1 MVVGLFL
8 TRLLRQ
14 LVMLVIIAGVIA
26 TYGTLI
32 GRDAGVALL
41 ILLAAMKLL
50 EMGNNRDFYVVC
62 LISLFLILTG
72 FFYSQTILSAL
83 HMLLSVLIIISAMTV
98 LNDPKSFVTSRKRIE
113 IAASLLIQ
121 SVPIL
126 FILFILFPRI
136 DGPLWGLPK
145 DARSGQSGLD
155 DEMSPGQISQL
166 SLSDAVAF
174 RVEFDGEIPDNSSLY
189 WRGPV
194 LWYSDGVKW
203 VMDKSKSAP
212 PLVEVKGKAFNYT
225 VTMEANNKPWLFGL
239 EIPSKP
245 PAQSFF
251 SHDFQIITKTPV
263 YSRRRYEMSSHT
275 DFRLATS
282 GSNELSKALQL
293 PRGYHPR
300 ARAMGEKLR
309 ADNPEDPGEIITQAL
324 RMFNSEDFYYTL
336 SPPLL
341 LNDSVDEFLFE
352 TRQGFCEH
360 YASAFVILMRAA
372 GVPARVVTGYQ
383 GGSLNPVGNYLVVRQ
398 RDAHAW
404 AEVWMDESGWT
415 RIDPT
420 AAVSPSRIND
430 GIETALPA
438 TIVDVPLV
446 LQNSEFARDTWRRLR
461 NSIDAVNN
469 RWNQWVLGYNNK
481 RQNSFLNWL
490 GFGNIDWR
498 SMTLGLIGLTFLSV
512 LTLTFVLFRHAAKTD
527 DAARQ
532 IYLRFCQKLERAGLK
547 LISTEGPV
555 DLAKRAGQVKPE
567 FATDVNHITQL
578 YIQCRYNNKKALLT
592 SLKEAV
598 GNFP

>member
-1 MVVGLFL
+1 M
-8 TRLLRQ
+8 
-14 LVMLVIIAGVIA
+14 
-26 TYGTLI
+26 
-32 GRDAGVALL
+32 
-41 ILLAAMKLL
+41 
-50 EMGNNRDFYVVC
+50 
-62 LISLFLILTG
+62 
-72 FFYSQTILSAL
+72 
-83 HMLLSVLIIISAMTV
+83 
-98 LNDPKSFVTSRKRIE
+98 
-113 IAASLLIQ
+113 
-121 SVPIL
+121 
-126 FILFILFPRI
+126 
-136 DGPLWGLPK
+136 
-145 DARSGQSGLD
+145 
-155 DEMSPGQISQL
+155 
-166 SLSDAVAF
+166 
-174 RVEFDGEIPDNSSLY
+174 
-189 WRGPV
+189 
-194 LWYSDGVKW
+194 
-203 VMDKSKSAP
+203 
-212 PLVEVKGKAFNYT
+212 
-225 VTMEANNKPWLFGL
+225 
-239 EIPSKP
+239 
-245 PAQSFF
+245 
-251 SHDFQIITKTPV
+251 
-263 YSRRRYEMSSHT
+263 
-275 DFRLATS
+275 
-282 GSNELSKALQL
+282 
-293 PRGYHPR
+293 
-300 ARAMGEKLR
+300 
-309 ADNPEDPGEIITQAL
+309 
-324 RMFNSEDFYYTL
+324 
-336 SPPLL
+336 
-341 LNDSVDEFLFE
+341 
-352 TRQGFCEH
+352 
-360 YASAFVILMRAA
+360 ILMRAA